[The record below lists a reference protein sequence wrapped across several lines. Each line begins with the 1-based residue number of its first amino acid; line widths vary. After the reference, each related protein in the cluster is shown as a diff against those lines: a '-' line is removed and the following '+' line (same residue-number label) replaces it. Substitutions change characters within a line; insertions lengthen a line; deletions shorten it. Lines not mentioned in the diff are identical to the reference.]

1 MKQSI
6 TYVDGLTGK
15 VYNTKE
21 EAMKANAEGRDI
33 KLYWYSAVLDDMVNF
48 ATLEGATG
56 KPKSKPVQNW
66 EEI

>member
-6 TYVDGLTGK
+6 TYVDAQTGK

-33 KLYWYSAVLDDMVNF
+33 KLYWYSGVLDDMVNF

-56 KPKSKPVQNW
+56 KPKSKPIKNF